1 MYATER
7 QARKETDERNQI
19 QHAIKMSQALKREE
33 KIKQAATLARA
44 EKDKLM
50 ASSFSKL
57 ADENNASEG
66 GAFDSNVESELGNK
80 RSRRDMED
88 LEEAKKERD
97 EIRRMMKKENERTR
111 RRE

>member
-1 MYATER
+1 
-7 QARKETDERNQI
+7 
-19 QHAIKMSQALKREE
+19 
-33 KIKQAATLARA
+33 
-44 EKDKLM
+44 M

-88 LEEAKKERD
+88 LEEAKKRA
-97 EIRRMMKKENERTR
+97 
-111 RRE
+111 